1 MAGAP
6 GFEPGNGGS
15 KVRCLTTWRRPKL
28 VRPKYRVAPPL
39 VSEKRAGARRPVHER
54 PGIVNVGQQP
64 PPTMRPVAGLTTQP
78 LSGALLRNP
87 YPALPDTA
95 RNGFEL
101 RVHLQFR
108 EDVLDMRPDGVR

>member
-1 MAGAP
+1 MLATGAP
-6 GFEPGNGGS
+6 TGVPVASPLIKKNG
-15 KVRCLTTWRRPKL
+15 P
-28 VRPKYRVAPPL
+28 
-39 VSEKRAGARRPVHER
+39 ER
-54 PGIVNVGQQP
+54 DGPFMNAPGIVSVGPQP
-64 PPTMRPVAGLTTQP
+64 PPTMRPVAGLATQP

-108 EDVLDMRPDGVR
+108 EDVLDMRPDSVR